1 MDTPDLS
8 PHGTP
13 PEPNAAESYAVAER
27 RQQAMVSALPAAL
40 AAAEDSL
47 PTALARLNASPR
59 VKLQR
64 IYRLLDQ
71 IGEHAAGH
79 VACRS
84 GCADC
89 CRMNV
94 TISDLEARQIA
105 AHTGR
110 TVAKLT
116 ASVEHPIDT
125 YRGVAC
131 PFLVDERCSIYDQRP
146 RVCRQHVSFDTSA
159 YWCAPARSTDVS
171 MPRLGFSGVDA
182 AFQALVTAS
191 ASAVLAD
198 IRDFFPGE

>member
-1 MDTPDLS
+1 MATPDLS

-13 PEPNAAESYAVAER
+13 PEPNATESYAVAER
-27 RQQAMVSALPAAL
+27 RQQAMVASLPAAL
-40 AAAEDSL
+40 AAAEDAL
-47 PTALARLNASPR
+47 PVTLARLNASPR

-64 IYRLLDQ
+64 IYQLLDQ
-71 IGEHAAGH
+71 IGEHTAGH

-116 ASVEHPIDT
+116 VSVEHPIDT
-125 YRGVAC
+125 YRGVVC

-159 YWCAPARSTDVS
+159 YWCAPSRSTDVS
-171 MPRLGFSGVDA
+171 MPLLGWTGVDA
-182 AFQALVTAS
+182 AYQALVTAS
-191 ASAVLAD
+191 ASAVFAD